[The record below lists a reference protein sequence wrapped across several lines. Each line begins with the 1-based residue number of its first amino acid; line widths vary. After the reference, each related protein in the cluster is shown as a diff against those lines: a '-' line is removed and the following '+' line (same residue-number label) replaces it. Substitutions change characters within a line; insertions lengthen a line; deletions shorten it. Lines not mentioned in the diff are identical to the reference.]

1 MMGPDK
7 VYLKSVACFIVQ
19 TETNQIAACLEGNGY
34 QLVDTVEQADAII
47 LTTCAVTQ
55 HSSDHTYSAILD
67 CLARRKDKVPL
78 YIVGCY
84 SRIEVETSKELQEKH
99 EDVFFVPE
107 FVELEKIFAGNNS
120 WEDFT
125 YNDFFSYPYCAQ
137 KIEDATKSENT
148 SFGRRIKALSVM
160 GSIFRKDLLFYYLL
174 RQNHLYSIYVQTHV
188 WPVLVAKGCTH
199 ACTYCAVRIGRGKFR
214 SKPVASV
221 ITEIKTGANKGYDKV
236 LLIGDELGPYGVD
249 FKDGTTLATLLD
261 SIIAEDIS
269 VKLGLWYVDCFKL
282 KEIVPA
288 LETLAK
294 KERLFLLGIPFQ
306 SGSRRILDLM
316 NRRYSLEDAVETVG
330 RLRKYPGVIIASQFM
345 VGFPTET
352 EEDFLASVELVG
364 KGYFDKVEV
373 YSFSPRPG
381 TRAAKMENDVPDS
394 VKEQRNRKLSEIAGR
409 RSRKLLMRHLIHE
422 VVA

>member
-1 MMGPDK
+1 MKPDK

-19 TETNQIAACLEGNGY
+19 TETNQIAAYLEGNGY
-34 QLVDTVEQADAII
+34 QLVDTVEKADAII

-55 HSSDHTYSAILD
+55 HSSDHTYNAILD
-67 CLARRKDKVPL
+67 CLARRKNNSPL

-84 SRIEVETSKELQEKH
+84 SRIEIQKSNELHDKH
-99 EDVFFVPE
+99 ENIFFVPE
-107 FVELEKIFAGNNS
+107 FVELEDIFIGNNT
-120 WEDFT
+120 WEDST
-125 YNDFFSYPYCAQ
+125 YNDFFSYPYCQQ
-137 KIEDATKSENT
+137 KISDATKSENT
-148 SFGRRIKALSVM
+148 KFGKRLKALSLI
-160 GSIFRKDLLFYYLL
+160 GSVLGKDLLFYYLL
-174 RQNHLYSIYVQTHV
+174 RQNHLYSIYVQMKV
-188 WPVLVAKGCTH
+188 WPVLAAKGCTH

-221 ITEIKTGANKGYDKV
+221 ITEMKTGASKGYDKC

-249 FKDGTTLATLLD
+249 FKDGTTLATLLE
-261 SIIAEDIS
+261 SIIAEDIP
-269 VKLGLWYVDCFKL
+269 VKIGLWYVDCFKI

-288 LETLAK
+288 LETLAEK
-294 KERLFLLGIPFQ
+294 DRLFLLGIPFQ

-316 NRRYSLEDAVETVG
+316 NRRYSLEDALETVG
-330 RLRKYPGVIIASQFM
+330 KLRKYPGVIIASQFM

-352 EEDFLASVELVG
+352 EEDFRASVELVE

-394 VKEQRNRKLSEIAGR
+394 VKEERNRTLSEIAARKG
-409 RSRKLLMRHLIHE
+409 RKLLVKHLLHE